1 MIEGWTRN
9 GWSRRKN
16 EEQDIQESQIVYI
29 GYHTGYFTNIE
40 KFNKNKKL
48 LKLKTHLSLNLSI
61 KPLKFRFKLSKHF

>member
-9 GWSRRKN
+9 GRSRRKN

-40 KFNKNKKL
+40 KFNKNKK
-48 LKLKTHLSLNLSI
+48 KTI
-61 KPLKFRFKLSKHF
+61 KVKNTFVFKLINKTFKIPF